1 MTRRK
6 YTGQARPVPPRC
18 VDHMI
23 RILFFSL
30 LAFAVLPPHV
40 SGHGMG
46 GQTAGIGGDLDVSRT
61 LAGVACLVLAIGQAA
76 SLVIRAL
83 RGEPERTR
91 Y

>member
-1 MTRRK
+1 MTR
-6 YTGQARPVPPRC
+6 V
-18 VDHMI
+18 
-23 RILFFSL
+23 LFL
-30 LAFAVLPPHV
+30 LLVAFAVVPGPV

-46 GQTAGIGGDLDVSRT
+46 GQTAGIGTELEVSRT